1 VIFLFRHPAKY
12 GSPDRIVVDD
22 QDRKVTSMPIHHRVI
37 NALSEHPFATI
48 IMTGVPFAGVMLYQ
62 QSQKTHLT
70 VSQRVMASRVYAQ
83 AGVIVILL
91 STMGFREYMDKHG
104 RFPEPGK

>member
-1 VIFLFRHPAKY
+1 MNAPA
-12 GSPDRIVVDD
+12 P
-22 QDRKVTSMPIHHRVI
+22 KVSSMPIHHRVM
-37 NALSEHPFATI
+37 NALYDNPFTTIIAMSTPLAATI
-48 IMTGVPFAGVMLYQ
+48 FYE
-62 QSQKTHLT
+62 QSKLTHLT
-70 VSQRVMASRVYAQ
+70 ISQRVMASRVYAQ